1 MFKQYYRPLPFGC
14 LLITAIYFVASCGDQ
29 KPAPPATAAQVQA
42 SVQAMDRLIDAA
54 QFENA
59 LRVARELAAKAPNDP
74 IASEAL
80 ARALLCQCNANPS
93 AQLRIETAAAYAK
106 AAKERPTSPGL
117 QSAAGIA
124 AFSAGNIDAAVNFH
138 QKARQLEPGNP
149 QHLYQEA
156 MVWNA
161 ASKPESA
168 IFLFEKALK
177 LEPDSSEIEIGLA
190 EGLYQFGDIERALE
204 HMQRARAL
212 SPKDSTIRFRA
223 ASLLRGVGKPT
234 DAAEI
239 LAGEVSIGT
248 ANQATFELCAKC
260 LSDAGKHA
268 QSAEVWERLA
278 AMTLMRPQPLL
289 EAARSWSMAGQQE
302 TALIFLEK
310 ARQANAPQAFFDV
323 VQSEILA
330 RQKRNP

>member
-1 MFKQYYRPLPFGC
+1 
-14 LLITAIYFVASCGDQ
+14 
-29 KPAPPATAAQVQA
+29 
-42 SVQAMDRLIDAA
+42 MDRLIDAA

-168 IFLFEKALK
+168 IFLLKKRSSWNPTLLK
-177 LEPDSSEIEIGLA
+177 LKLDLRKVFINLATSSARWSICNARGHFPPKTPRFDFARLRS
-190 EGLYQFGDIERALE
+190 YVAL
-204 HMQRARAL
+204 
-212 SPKDSTIRFRA
+212 
-223 ASLLRGVGKPT
+223 
-234 DAAEI
+234 
-239 LAGEVSIGT
+239 
-248 ANQATFELCAKC
+248 ANQSTPPRYWLGKFQLAPPIKRPLNYAPNASATLESMRKAPK
-260 LSDAGKHA
+260 SG
-268 QSAEVWERLA
+268 SVWR
-278 AMTLMRPQPLL
+278 R
-289 EAARSWSMAGQQE
+289 
-302 TALIFLEK
+302 
-310 ARQANAPQAFFDV
+310 
-323 VQSEILA
+323 
-330 RQKRNP
+330 